1 MWTEFEE
8 LTRTGLAD
16 NVRTAAAHEQ
26 RWLYEAA
33 STGAKARVAP
43 PQINRRRDE
52 LWIPMPAV
60 AAIVAEPYVL
70 RKAVKTARSRL

>member
-1 MWTEFEE
+1 MTREELHRGRAEHVVAVAGHHMTGLRNIRVFGMWTEFEE

-33 STGAKARVAP
+33 STGAKARVGGAAP
-43 PQINRRRDE
+43 GHG
-52 LWIPMPAV
+52 
-60 AAIVAEPYVL
+60 
-70 RKAVKTARSRL
+70 